1 MEGIDVIG
9 VEIVR
14 QAFQEKLAK
23 TGSFDAA
30 FTKAVWTSFLAGYA
44 AGIEA
49 QKAGNEEKQQELE

>member
-1 MEGIDVIG
+1 MIG

-23 TGSFDAA
+23 TGSLDAA